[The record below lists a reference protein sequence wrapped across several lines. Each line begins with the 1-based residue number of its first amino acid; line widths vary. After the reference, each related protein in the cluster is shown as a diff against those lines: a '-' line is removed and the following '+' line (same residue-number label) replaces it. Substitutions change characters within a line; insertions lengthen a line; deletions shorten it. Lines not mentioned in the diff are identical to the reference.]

1 MSESV
6 KDGPILSQA
15 RSRSKGPLSDQV
27 ADATKPRRQRRSWVD
42 GGPSCIVRRSAAVG
56 GERSFAEA
64 CLNGEV
70 APISAISGTPTVK
83 RTPRGLGQAL
93 GPYWTL

>member
-70 APISAISGTPTVK
+70 APLSAISGTPIAGAA
-83 RTPRGLGQAL
+83 PAP
-93 GPYWTL
+93 GPA